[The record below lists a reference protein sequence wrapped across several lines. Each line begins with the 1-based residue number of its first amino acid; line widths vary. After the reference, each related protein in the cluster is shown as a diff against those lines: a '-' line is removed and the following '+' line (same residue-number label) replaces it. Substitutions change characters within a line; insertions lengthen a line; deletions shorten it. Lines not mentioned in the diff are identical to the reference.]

1 MNSVDPEECVSKL
14 PPTSYFGKK
23 ILCSPLHLF
32 SHTRYLVDFNNI
44 IGPLILRLIDTIQTE
59 CSFDSRVRHALQV
72 FLYLALRIKLEYSSC
87 KQGEAKGITIIA
99 NT

>member
-44 IGPLILRLIDTIQTE
+44 IGPLILRLIDN
-59 CSFDSRVRHALQV
+59 DSDRMQ
-72 FLYLALRIKLEYSSC
+72 F
-87 KQGEAKGITIIA
+87 
-99 NT
+99 